1 MEPCTWN
8 VLFQCRRPYFVIGCS
23 VVSRFQPSISRFYV
37 QRVVSNPADESGAP
51 RARVLLADDQAATIK
66 RWRALL
72 EPQFEVVGDVA
83 DGEALVS
90 EAARLAPDVIVANI
104 AIPALSGVSAAQT
117 IMRAHPSARIVFA
130 TVDADR
136 TMMRKGLAAGALGYV
151 LKVRDAEDLVP
162 AVRAALRGE
171 LMISPFPFDDEQVS
185 ER

>member
-1 MEPCTWN
+1 MQRTFSVPAP
-8 VLFQCRRPYFVIGCS
+8 VLRDRLQRSLALPACDPAPYV
-23 VVSRFQPSISRFYV
+23 R
-37 QRVVSNPADESGAP
+37 RVVSKTTDEQGAV
-51 RARVLLADDQAATIK
+51 RARVLLADDQAATIR
-66 RWRALL
+66 RWRSLL

-130 TVDADR
+130 TVEADR

-171 LMISPFPFDDEQVS
+171 LMISPFPFDDERAS